1 LGDFRTK
8 GLDVRFP
15 GGETIKVTA
24 EDTIEFL
31 TRGTGKASMQ
41 EAVLFLAYCAS
52 RGLNPLEGDAYLIKF
67 DEKNPAQVVL
77 GKGGHLKLA
86 ERQENFVQQTSGVIV
101 SDRNGELKYRQSE
114 FYDRNSETLI
124 GGWAEVHRKDKPLPY
139 RKEVLLEEYNRHQA
153 MWKSMPATMI
163 SKVALTHAI
172 REAFPD
178 LGVSAAL
185 AEEELGEREEDVARK
200 RFWVGA
206 SKLGYTEDDVH
217 SILNVSSVNDWIKQ
231 GRTWDEAPRCSQ
243 GSKDGKAGRG
253 GRGKG
258 ATTVQDLW
266 GSGNVGLQ
274 ELL

>member
-200 RFWVGA
+200 RFWVWGEQTRLHGGRCPLDTQCQ
-206 SKLGYTEDDVH
+206 LGQRLDKARKN
-217 SILNVSSVNDWIKQ
+217 L
-231 GRTWDEAPRCSQ
+231 GRGPRCSQ